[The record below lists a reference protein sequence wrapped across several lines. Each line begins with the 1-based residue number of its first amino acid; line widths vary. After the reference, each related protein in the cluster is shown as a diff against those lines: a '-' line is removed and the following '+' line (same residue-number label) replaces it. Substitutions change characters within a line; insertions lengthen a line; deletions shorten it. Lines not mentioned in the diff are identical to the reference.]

1 MTGTAPLGYWLRLV
15 DRLIEDMFESTL
27 GEHGVTRTQ
36 WQLMNALGDGAADR
50 PALERAIAPFTART
64 ADTEDGTVA
73 DLLDE
78 LVESDWLAIEAE
90 TFRLTDTGSD
100 ALTRLTVI
108 VTAQRDRMTEGVSED
123 DYAVTLASLERMARN
138 LGWEPTDD

>member
-50 PALERAIAPFTART
+50 GALERSIAPFTART
-64 ADTEDGTVA
+64 ADAEDGTVA

-78 LVESDWLAIEAE
+78 LVESDWLVVDAD

-100 ALTRLTVI
+100 ALSRLTVI
-108 VTAQRDRMTEGVSED
+108 VSAQRDRMTDGVSAD
-123 DYAVTLASLERMARN
+123 DYAVTLASLEHMARN
-138 LGWEPTDD
+138 LGWAPTEE